1 MELTKKELSIVILGM
16 EALMEQLKDD
26 GIRDTLF
33 FDEYRKDFD
42 INLERCYDAWEIA
55 DKATA
60 ELKNK
65 SKQLQK

>member
-1 MELTKKELSIVILGM
+1 MELTNKELNIVILGM

-26 GIRDTLF
+26 GIRDII
-33 FDEYRKDFD
+33 DESQNR
-42 INLERCYDAWEIA
+42 ERYYDAWEIA
-55 DKATA
+55 DKAVA

>member
-26 GIRDTLF
+26 GIRDTQFL
-33 FDEYRKDFD
+33 DEYRKDFD
-42 INLERCYDAWEIA
+42 INLKRYYDAWEIA

-60 ELKNK
+60 ELKNR